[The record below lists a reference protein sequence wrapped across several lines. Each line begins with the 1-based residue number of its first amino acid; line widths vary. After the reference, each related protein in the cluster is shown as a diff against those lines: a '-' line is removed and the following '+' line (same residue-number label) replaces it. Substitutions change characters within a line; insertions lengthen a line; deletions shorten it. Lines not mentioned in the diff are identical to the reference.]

1 MMELNARNFEEA
13 INSDELV
20 VVDFYADWCGPCR
33 FLSPVLEKLEKEFAG
48 KVRFYKVNVDRNPEL
63 ANYFGISS
71 IPAVLMFKKGRVV
84 NAFIGA
90 LPESAVRA
98 EIEKAL
104 RA

>member
-1 MMELNARNFEEA
+1 MKELDARTFEDA
-13 INSDELV
+13 VNSDELV
-20 VVDFYADWCGPCR
+20 VIDFYADWCGPCR
-33 FLSPVLEKLEKEFAG
+33 FLSPVLEKLEKEYEG
-48 KVRFYKVNVDRNPEL
+48 KVKFYKVNVDRNPEL

-71 IPAVLMFKKGRVV
+71 IPAVLMFKKGKIV

-104 RA
+104 NA

>member
-1 MMELNARNFEEA
+1 MKELDARTFEDA
-13 INSDELV
+13 VNSDELV
-20 VVDFYADWCGPCR
+20 VIDFYADWCGPCR
-33 FLSPVLEKLEKEFAG
+33 YLSPVLEKLEKEYEG
-48 KVRFYKVNVDRNPEL
+48 KVKFYKVNVDRNPEL

-71 IPAVLMFKKGRVV
+71 IPAVLMSKKGKIV

-104 RA
+104 NA

>member
-1 MMELNARNFEEA
+1 MMELNARTFEDA

-20 VVDFYADWCGPCR
+20 VVDFYAEWCGPCHY
-33 FLSPVLEKLEKEFAG
+33 LSPVLEKLEKEFKG
-48 KVRFYKVNVDRNPEL
+48 KVKFYKVNVDLNPEL

-71 IPAVLMFKKGRVV
+71 IPAVLMFKNKKVV

-90 LPESAVRA
+90 LPESTVRA
-98 EIEKAL
+98 EIERAL